1 VRLALLAVLLLL
13 APPAAAQAIREVPIP
28 HALFPSGLTVAP
40 DGTVLIADRLGDQL
54 IGFAPDSQ
62 RFTRVELEKNTQ
74 PRAVA
79 VDGGGGVWLANSGMG
94 RVDRLNPPGRV
105 KPGDEPIDQFTL
117 PPQRGS
123 RTMLAPWALALPPA
137 HDVLW
142 FTVDS
147 GLIGRLPTATPRVR
161 RGSPLAVQET
171 KVGSSADRLY
181 GIAAGPGVAWAA
193 AAGSD
198 QLIRITET
206 GDITRVAL
214 GAGSRPRSVAVG
226 ADGVVWAALYGRRQL
241 ARVDPRSLEVT
252 AWALPSGERA
262 VPAALAVDGA
272 GAVWIADMG
281 GDAIVRFEPA
291 RQRFTSLSIPTRGA
305 RVQALAV
312 DARGRL
318 WYVGAVSRR
327 LGVVE

>member
-1 VRLALLAVLLLL
+1 
-13 APPAAAQAIREVPIP
+13 
-28 HALFPSGLTVAP
+28 
-40 DGTVLIADRLGDQL
+40 
-54 IGFAPDSQ
+54 
-62 RFTRVELEKNTQ
+62 
-74 PRAVA
+74 
-79 VDGGGGVWLANSGMG
+79 
-94 RVDRLNPPGRV
+94 
-105 KPGDEPIDQFTL
+105 
-117 PPQRGS
+117 
-123 RTMLAPWALALPPA
+123 MLAPWALALPPA